1 MDNVM
6 LTPGQMTDSD
16 AQAASVTDKLN
27 ATRRMARNMAAGYHL
42 GAPGMDGIQSTE
54 YWSGPVV
61 TIDPS
66 LPQEAIGQ
74 AVRYRAEFLSA
85 LRRSFASTNFVKE
98 TARRHADAVIG
109 HAPTTVM
116 QGGSDAVNQR
126 AHTLVMQ
133 WWEMLGVHK
142 MLHGAAQKALVEGRA
157 VLRLSLS
164 PAALQP
170 GADGSMTVKSM
181 TADQLLKYL
190 RPALLP
196 PESAWLWEDANLNP
210 AASYSYQ
217 TGDRV
222 QERIELAYVDEA
234 GNTHLTVWDEA
245 RQPMSVIADLGG
257 RIPYLQLMLTPLI
270 TPQVLENQRA
280 YNVVTTMANRN
291 TELAGFLERYMI
303 NLEPP
308 TTTVRGVD
316 GTPTKRSIMRTGPG
330 TMAVLFSK
338 LIPRLNAQNQEV
350 HEPVGPGQ
358 YGRFEPTSAQPLM
371 AALDLAKTNIFSET
385 RQMFALM
392 GADASASGR
401 SREVAIS
408 DFGAS
413 VQPTRRD
420 VERLGVQLT
429 ETLLVMLGALSGERA
444 LMGVTVDFRCHVQ
457 PVPPSSLERQQDRAD
472 AEVGIIA
479 VATARHRQGI
489 DASET
494 EDTLIKSEITNGTSP
509 LARAAVLSAEKQAA
523 NADGISTPKT

>member
-6 LTPGQMTDSD
+6 LTPETMTDSD
-16 AQAASVTDKLN
+16 VQAASVTDKLN
-27 ATRRMARNMAAGYHL
+27 STRRMARNMAAGFHL
-42 GAPGMDGIQSTE
+42 GAPGEDGIQSTE

-74 AVRYRAEFLSA
+74 AVRYRNEFLSA

-116 QGGSDAVNQR
+116 QAGPDAVNKR
-126 AHTLVMQ
+126 AHDLVMR

-142 MLHGAAQKALVEGRA
+142 MLHGATQKALVEGRA

-164 PAALQP
+164 PAALKV
-170 GADGSMTVKSM
+170 ATDGSVTVRPM

-196 PESAWLWEDANLNP
+196 PESVWLWEDARLNP
-210 AASYSYQ
+210 AAAYSYQ
-217 TGDRV
+217 TGEYRE
-222 QERIELAYVDEA
+222 QERIELAYVGED

-245 RQPMSVIADLGG
+245 RQQMSVVADLGG
-257 RIPYLQLMLTPLI
+257 RIPYMELKLTPLI

-308 TTTVRGVD
+308 TTTVRGID
-316 GTPTKRSIMRTGPG
+316 GTPTKRPIMRTGPG

-338 LIPRLNAQNQEV
+338 LIARATPQGETF
-350 HEPVGPGQ
+350 EPVGPGQ
-358 YGRFEPTSAQPLM
+358 YGRFEPTSAQPLI
-371 AALDLAKTNIFSET
+371 AALDLAKVNIFSET

-408 DFGAS
+408 DFGQS

-420 VERLGVQLT
+420 VEHLGGQLT
-429 ETLLVMLGALSGERA
+429 ETLLTMLGALSGERA
-444 LMGVTVDFRCHVQ
+444 LMKVTVDFRCHVQ

-472 AEVGIIA
+472 VETGIIA
-479 VATARHRQGI
+479 LATARHRQGI

-494 EDTLIKSEITNGTSP
+494 EDTLIQGEITSGTSP
-509 LARAAVLSAEKQAA
+509 LARAAVLSAEKMAA

>member
-6 LTPGQMTDSD
+6 LKPGEMTDSD

-42 GAPGMDGIQSTE
+42 GAPGEDGIQSTE

-74 AVRYRAEFLSA
+74 AVRYRNEFLSA

-116 QGGSDAVNQR
+116 QAGTDEVNKR
-126 AHTLVMQ
+126 AHELVMR

-142 MLHGAAQKALVEGRA
+142 LLHGATQKALVEGRA
-157 VLRLSLS
+157 VVRLSLS

-170 GADGSMTVKSM
+170 GADGSMTVRSM
-181 TADQLLKYL
+181 DADQLLKYL

-217 TGDRV
+217 TGDRA
-222 QERIELAYVDEA
+222 QDRIELAYVDDQ
-234 GNTHLTVWDEA
+234 GKTHLTVWDEA

-308 TTTVRGVD
+308 TTTVRAID
-316 GTPTKRSIMRTGPG
+316 GTPTKRPIMRTGPG

-338 LIPRLNAQNQEV
+338 LIARATPQGESF
-350 HEPVGPGQ
+350 EPVGPPQ

-420 VERLGVQLT
+420 VEHLGGQLT

-472 AEVGIIA
+472 VETGLISL
-479 VATARHRQGI
+479 ATGRHRQGI
-489 DASET
+489 DSSET
-494 EDTLIKSEITNGTSP
+494 EDTLIQQEIANGTSP
-509 LARAAVLSAEKQAA
+509 LARAAVLSTEKQAA